1 MFSIYLANTCIDF
14 LKQIMFLF
22 LAVLGLR
29 CCTGFSLVV
38 VSRGYSLIATHGL
51 LIAVVSLAA
60 EHQLYDTWAQ

>member
-14 LKQIMFLF
+14 LKQIIFLF
-22 LAVLGLR
+22 LAVLGLC

-38 VSRGYSLIATHGL
+38 VSRACSLIAMHGL